1 MKIKVIQKCFAG
13 TGENLMAGEEYEVM
27 DRIGQKLIDRGYA
40 EPADKPKPPK
50 KSNRSVGLKTSDEE
64 LEKPESD
71 D

>member
-1 MKIKVIQKCFAG
+1 
-13 TGENLMAGEEYEVM
+13 MAGEEYEVM